1 MVGQGMEAPGSTRG
15 PKADLSQRSQEMR
28 VLVGLQ
34 GAASG
39 CSGTGAAQPPRPT
52 RCHWL
57 PDVPQSKA
65 LHPQLLQELAAQ
77 ASKRCVIPRLTVTI
91 FVPPCSQYNKLPI
104 KDAFGEG
111 QELVSGTE
119 SLEPAPRAKLSQTP
133 SCQTNDNILEQHIT
147 VPNSTLGGV
156 FWAAS
161 PSAASSLENGLMPIQ
176 VVIKKIE
183 AKIHDQVKVCDMLV
197 HQLKQWS
204 QARDERQRHLQNL
217 RDAETE
223 PKWQEPELQTIR
235 QLGNDI
241 EKMLMKIHSGEIVT
255 NLYLRLQEVLR
266 RELVYLPR
274 YMDLL
279 SGMTVMYHEEL
290 TGRTTL
296 QANNVIKKLMAEAG
310 PRVRMEKQLRD
321 QSLAEQRKHIESLRR
336 QEESERQ
343 QRQQAVSMLSA
354 EQDQSSSET
363 LMGADV
369 EAAMAKMQREAFV
382 TDKME
387 KAKTALQCSCLWDI
401 PSSIEAQ
408 RKSLGNLQQHID
420 ECNERK
426 NMLKKTLQNLESKQ
440 AKLKFNQP
448 VSTTRCCWPHTL
460 VPARPPPAFGAALGC
475 PCTPVQLCDV
485 SVAGSSMQEEQLRE
499 NLKQEEARLEQMRA
513 HMLNNQKR
521 LIEFENIVDNM
532 FLRLQGISIPGK
544 EDSGAV
550 VGLEEKLQ
558 HCEQK
563 LQFLKE
569 QAAARPQD
577 STDEQ
582 SETFAKVRNLL
593 EERTAGEKQN
603 LRISFE
609 DEDATEDGRRAQ
621 WGHVLQRLFQ
631 PCPLGAGSP
640 CLSPTGPADTN
651 PQIASRS
658 CAHHTAAPDLY
669 GKPQQHWR
677 WVTVMPSPGP
687 TGHPGMLGGK
697 IHEDSPGSH
706 EPNKTCQLSQGHGH
720 SRGGLQTL
728 PSPSSP
734 LSPAD
739 TLDFEDEDHDYIPS
753 REDIKKQGQQLIRM
767 NTRRRKKK

>member
-1 MVGQGMEAPGSTRG
+1 MEAPGSARG

-34 GAASG
+34 EQGAKIFAQS
-39 CSGTGAAQPPRPT
+39 CEEKLRQNRELLPSLQAA
-52 RCHWL
+52 
-57 PDVPQSKA
+57 
-65 LHPQLLQELAAQ
+65 LQEDSNIL
-77 ASKRCVIPRLTVTI
+77 K
-91 FVPPCSQYNKLPI
+91 FVLKYNKFPI

-119 SLEPAPRAKLSQTP
+119 SLE
-133 SCQTNDNILEQHIT
+133 
-147 VPNSTLGGV
+147 
-156 FWAAS
+156 
-161 PSAASSLENGLMPIQ
+161 

-183 AKIHDQVKVCDMLV
+183 AKIHDQVKVCDMLL

-310 PRVRMEKQLRD
+310 PQVRMEKQLRD

-440 AKLKFNQP
+440 AKVKFNQP
-448 VSTTRCCWPHTL
+448 VSTT
-460 VPARPPPAFGAALGC
+460 
-475 PCTPVQLCDV
+475 
-485 SVAGSSMQEEQLRE
+485 SMQEEQLRE

-521 LIEFENIVDNM
+521 LIEFENIIDNM

-609 DEDATEDGRRAQ
+609 DEDATED
-621 WGHVLQRLFQ
+621 
-631 PCPLGAGSP
+631 
-640 CLSPTGPADTN
+640 
-651 PQIASRS
+651 
-658 CAHHTAAPDLY
+658 
-669 GKPQQHWR
+669 
-677 WVTVMPSPGP
+677 
-687 TGHPGMLGGK
+687 
-697 IHEDSPGSH
+697 
-706 EPNKTCQLSQGHGH
+706 
-720 SRGGLQTL
+720 
-728 PSPSSP
+728 
-734 LSPAD
+734 D